1 MSIWNK
7 RRSVDPP
14 AALKPVR
21 PASRQQVDGI
31 RRKAQRYT
39 EITEQSGNQS
49 IDQIRAHRQ
58 RERAEKEMATL
69 RAEAVQAR
77 RLATQIENLHQ
88 SAPIQRKGRIMNTTI
103 ADPGQV
109 QRMKRRETDAPPT
122 TGGQLS
128 FNPLHPS
135 MELPPEHLIRL
146 LGLENKT
153 KRRRKQPRPASA
165 ASAGNAS
172 SHSKPANKPVKLSL
186 PETPPA
192 SAERERDSV
201 PTPFGEPRRL
211 LVPSVIA
218 GTAAGVI
225 ISAYL
230 FLAGPEHV
238 VQPVIQE
245 DPATSQATPPRP
257 NTPPRTA
264 PAMAPAA
271 ASVPAPAPVARPA
284 TVPVAAAHP
293 AETKPLNA
301 VPQADMVIREEQLRR
316 EAGQRFSERMT
327 VYESA
332 REREAL
338 QQQAEPEQPAATEE
352 EAVDRFAPPPPVTL
366 DDADTTLPP
375 QEATEETTVDAPVAG
390 APVAVAPAPEEA
402 VTEEAVTEA
411 LF

>member
-7 RRSVDPP
+7 QRSVDPP
-14 AALKPVR
+14 AALKPAR
-21 PASRQQVDGI
+21 PASRQQADGV

-39 EITEQSGNQS
+39 EITEQNGKQS

-103 ADPGQV
+103 ADPGQA
-109 QRMKRRETDAPPT
+109 QRMKRRGTDSPHA

-153 KRRRKQPRPASA
+153 KRRRKHSRPASA
-165 ASAGNAS
+165 ASAVSTPSN
-172 SHSKPANKPVKLSL
+172 SKPVNKPVKISL
-186 PETPPA
+186 PGTPPA
-192 SAERERDSV
+192 SAERERDTV
-201 PTPFGEPRRL
+201 PAPFGERRL
-211 LVPSVIA
+211 LVPSVIV
-218 GTAAGVI
+218 GAAVGVI
-225 ISAYL
+225 VSAYL
-230 FLAGPEHV
+230 FLGGPEDV
-238 VQPVIQE
+238 VQPVIQAT
-245 DPATSQATPPRP
+245 PAASRAMPPRP

-271 ASVPAPAPVARPA
+271 VSVPAAAPVATPA
-284 TVPVAAAHP
+284 TVPVAAPHP
-293 AETKPLNA
+293 TEAKPVNA
-301 VPQADMVIREEQLRR
+301 VPQADVVIREEQLRR
-316 EAGQRFSERMT
+316 EAQQRFSERMT

-332 REREAL
+332 RERETL
-338 QQQAEPEQPAATEE
+338 QQQAAPEQPAATETE
-352 EAVDRFAPPPPVTL
+352 VVDAIAPPPPATT
-366 DDADTTLPP
+366 DAADTRLPP
-375 QEATEETTVDAPVAG
+375 EEVTEETAVEAPVAEV
-390 APVAVAPAPEEA
+390 PVTEETA
-402 VTEEAVTEA
+402 TEEAVTEA